1 MQSRRRVL
9 RPPAVVPG
17 IASSPSGRST
27 LGTRSAAWRR
37 LVAVAVVLGSALS
50 ASLACAHAV
59 PATMDPAP
67 NARLDVSPHEVV
79 IRFTER
85 VEARPSTLEVLDV
98 GGRRVDQSG
107 AAVDPA
113 DPWRYRVGLPSL
125 PDGAYT
131 VSWRVLSADDGHVT
145 SGAHVFTIGG
155 TSSPAGATGA
165 AGPAGKSGSTVRSG
179 VGWRPLARW
188 LVGVGGA
195 LLLGALVAGP
205 FLGLSGARWTGGME
219 VLGGMAVAV
228 GGTLDLVLQA
238 RELAGGR
245 PLVGVLATLLG
256 TPPGLVWIARS
267 GLLVLLAVLPGS
279 RASSSG
285 SAARRWW
292 LRVAL
297 AASVVMTGGLVSHGA
312 AVVDGRW
319 LALGAEALH
328 LLAVASWAGGLCAF
342 ATVFWRTW
350 PADASE
356 SRAAR
361 TALAIPAFSRLAVLA
376 VGILAVSGLVLAR
389 LHLTAWSELVGT
401 AYGRWLLA
409 KIAVF
414 AAMLALGG
422 WHQGWVEPRLAR
434 ALATWG
440 DGAASGSGVPAERPT
455 RGRARPRRAR
465 PGRCPGRDGAP
476 RAARRPTGGIDHGRP
491 ASVTSGRSTRP
502 ACVSRSRPSARGRT
516 PSASR

>member
-1 MQSRRRVL
+1 MQSRRLVL
-9 RPPAVVPG
+9 RPLAAVRG

-27 LGTRSAAWRR
+27 LGPRSAAWRR
-37 LVAVAVVLGSALS
+37 LVAVAVLLGSALP
-50 ASLACAHAV
+50 ASPAWAHAV
-59 PATMDPAP
+59 PATMDPGP
-67 NARLDVSPHEVV
+67 NARLEELPREVV

-85 VEARPSTLEVLDV
+85 VEARPSTLEVLDA
-98 GGRRVDQSG
+98 GGRRVDLGG

-125 PDGAYT
+125 PRGAYT

-145 SGAHVFTIGG
+145 SGAHVFTIGAA
-155 TSSPAGATGA
+155 SSSGGAPGE
-165 AGPAGKSGSTVRSG
+165 SGSTVRSG

-195 LLLGALVAGP
+195 LLLGTLVASP
-205 FLGLSGARWTGGME
+205 LLGLGGARWTGGME
-219 VLGGMAVAV
+219 FLGGVAVAA

-238 RELAGGR
+238 HELAGGR
-245 PLVGVLATLLG
+245 PLAGVLATLLG

-267 GLLVLLAVLPGS
+267 GLLMLLGVLSAS
-279 RASSSG
+279 RASRSG
-285 SAARRWW
+285 SVARRRW
-292 LRVAL
+292 LRIAL

-312 AVVDGRW
+312 AVVERRW
-319 LALGAEALH
+319 LAIGAEALH
-328 LLAVASWAGGLCAF
+328 LLAVATWAGGLLAF

-350 PADASE
+350 PANASDA
-356 SRAAR
+356 RAVR

-376 VGILAVSGLVLAR
+376 VGILAASGLILAR

-422 WHQGWVEPRLAR
+422 WHQGWVEPRLTR
-434 ALATWG
+434 ALA
-440 DGAASGSGVPAERPT
+440 
-455 RGRARPRRAR
+455 RGET
-465 PGRCPGRDGAP
+465 AP
-476 RAARRPTGGIDHGRP
+476 RAVLAFRRSVRLEAALGLVALGLAGVLGVTAPPAPPGGPGGP
-491 ASVTSGRSTRP
+491 G
-502 ACVSRSRPSARGRT
+502 G
-516 PSASR
+516 